1 MGRDDFKQDMK
12 EILARRVGMRCSN
25 PNCRRATSGPQE
37 DPTKSTNVGVAAHV
51 TAASK
56 GGARYD
62 KALSSEGR
70 KSIENAIWL
79 CQVCAKLIDNDDQRF
94 TVDLL
99 RQWKRLSEEAA
110 RMAIEELSTEPA
122 SKVSDVDILS
132 FYGQA
137 FERPVFQDPFNQ
149 EGSME
154 AFDKAI
160 EDTITAINTGCL
172 RARDGAI
179 LHQSKG
185 KAFLKNATWRAQMDV
200 VVDLLR
206 AIRSRYSLA
215 VKLGQIQIGSPHD
228 GRSWYC
234 FRDSSVCVW
243 MDESRSQVIELFSAI
258 CTQAGVQPPKGHLI
272 HRRRWY

>member
-1 MGRDDFKQDMK
+1 MGRDDFKKDVR
-12 EILARRVGMRCSN
+12 EALARRVGMRCSN
-25 PNCRRATSGPQE
+25 PNCRRATSGPQD
-37 DPTKSTNVGVAAHV
+37 DPTKSINVGVAAHI
-51 TAASK
+51 TAASD
-56 GGARYD
+56 GGPRYE
-62 KALSSEGR
+62 KALSSDER

-79 CQVCAKLIDNDDQRF
+79 CQICAKLIDNDDLRF

-110 RMAIEELSTEPA
+110 RMAIEEPSTEST
-122 SKVSDVDILS
+122 SKVSDVDMLC

-137 FERPVFQDPFNQ
+137 FDRPVFQDPFNQ

-185 KAFLKNATWRAQMDV
+185 KAFLSNSNWRTQMDV
-200 VVDLLR
+200 IVDLLR

-215 VKLGQIQIGSPHD
+215 LKLGQIQVGQPHN
-228 GRSWYC
+228 GLSWYC
-234 FRDSSVCVW
+234 VSDSSVSDW
-243 MDESRSQVIELFSAI
+243 MDGSRTQVIELFSAV
-258 CTQAGVQPPKGHLI
+258 CKDAGIQPPRVHLV
-272 HRRRWY
+272 HRRRW